1 LANFNND
8 NWDTLMSGRAQGTIP
23 DVIIV
28 KKSYPNARKKNR
40 KRNWKLK
47 GLAKEE
53 EVEVMKTKA
62 DKAKA
67 DEDLELF
74 LRDIEE
80 DPELRTMI
88 NLYKGI

>member
-1 LANFNND
+1 
-8 NWDTLMSGRAQGTIP
+8 MSGRAQGTIP